1 MDGGENISSQPLESL
16 IRDKEQ
22 KGAESSKLA
31 HYDVY
36 TLTEPAKTQ
45 EGSVAGQEVI
55 SLLHFRAPFSRRRLV
70 FSMAE
75 SPLAPSLTRPGV
87 LEVTGLIVTTFITQ
101 H

>member
-1 MDGGENISSQPLESL
+1 MEHYGESLISSNSHNSPLRRARWELNYFMDGGENISSQPLESL

-45 EGSVAGQEVI
+45 EGKK
-55 SLLHFRAPFSRRRLV
+55 L
-70 FSMAE
+70 
-75 SPLAPSLTRPGV
+75 
-87 LEVTGLIVTTFITQ
+87 
-101 H
+101 